1 MGVEFTGFLKN
12 SLVLIDTSSIL
23 LVSSCDTDTELFWDN
38 LIANATASEAK
49 IIVSSGVIRELDKH
63 QSSGR
68 KDEGVVESS
77 KRALKKLL
85 ALQKDGAIFIVDD
98 HINTK
103 KDEGG
108 VFADPYFINF
118 VNTYKMSKNIYIITQ
133 DVNLMMD
140 VHRTIKF
147 DSLSGRIKDIDGN
160 EMQVIRQKK
169 VAVLKVLCKG
179 RGDDL
184 VIEAGTLRKFFPDRT
199 LADVA
204 KEIDRS
210 VEECSAKLKELTGK
224 DILATDKI
232 SKSYERRLKEAFD
245 LIPPLDERR
254 VSKAEQPH
262 KDTPSSTPKAKDIAD
277 ATESEPF
284 ESKLPEFK
292 PIWE

>member
-12 SLVLIDTSSIL
+12 SLVLVDTSSIL

-38 LIANATASEAK
+38 LIKSAAASEAK

-68 KDEGVVESS
+68 KDESVVDSS

-85 ALQKDGAIFIVDD
+85 ALQKDGAIFIIDD

-147 DSLSGRIKDIDGN
+147 DSLSGKIKDIDGN

-179 RGDDL
+179 QGDDL
-184 VIEAGTLRKFFPDRT
+184 VVEAGTLRKFFPDRT

-204 KEIDRS
+204 QEIGRP
-210 VEECSAKLKELTGK
+210 VEECTEKLRELTGK
-224 DILATDKI
+224 NILATDKI
-232 SKSYERRLKEAFD
+232 SRSYERRLKEGFG
-245 LIPPLDERR
+245 LIPPLSERQA
-254 VSKAEQPH
+254 SKAVH
-262 KDTPSSTPKAKDIAD
+262 DHHGTPASIPETKEETTVP
-277 ATESEPF
+277 EPEHI